1 MKFLVDPS
9 GDLVRGAYNAPL
21 DFSISGKYVVDVQD
35 GIEVRASTSS
45 VTDLIAAKVSAIKAE
60 HPTLMEHLNDEF
72 LTTSQID
79 VAASTRIMAGPSK
92 RAMILPGGRLVTT
105 ALVIPTAFTSVMA
118 HWYGFRLHSHPGP
131 VTPTPEPPRLL
142 YNHDGTNFI
151 TFDPTSFL
159 VELRNST
166 NTATHVTLSQDVE
179 ASFSQAT
186 PFTFRLRFTNNA
198 VVPLHLSDWTL
209 LYG

>member
-21 DFSISGKYVVDVQD
+21 DFSVSGRYVIDVQD

-45 VTDLIAAKVSAIKAE
+45 VVDLIASKVAAIKLE
-60 HPTLMEHLNDEF
+60 HPTLTEHLNDEF
-72 LTTSQID
+72 LTTSQVD
-79 VAASTRIMAGPSK
+79 VAASSRIMVGPSK
-92 RAMILPGGRLVTT
+92 RTVILPGGRLVTT
-105 ALVIPTAFTSVMA
+105 ALVIPTAFTKVMA
-118 HWYGFRLHSHPGP
+118 HWYGFRLYSHPGS
-131 VTPTPEPPRLL
+131 VTATPSPPRLL
-142 YNHDGTNFI
+142 YNHDGTNFV

-166 NTATHVTLSQDVE
+166 NTSTHVTLSQDVE
-179 ASFSQAT
+179 TTFSQAT

-198 VVPLHLSDWTL
+198 AFPLHLSDWTL